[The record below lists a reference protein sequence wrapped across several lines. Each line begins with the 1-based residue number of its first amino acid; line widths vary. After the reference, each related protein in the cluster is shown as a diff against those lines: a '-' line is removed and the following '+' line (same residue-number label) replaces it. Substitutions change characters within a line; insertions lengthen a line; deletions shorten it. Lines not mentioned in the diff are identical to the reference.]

1 MSIQV
6 ICARLQ
12 QEMGMSITQTE
23 DHNLVIIEN
32 KDAVINMSEDSGGY
46 KFKVLLF
53 SEDERI
59 ILKIKEILHG
69 YEINPN

>member
-23 DHNLVIIEN
+23 DPNLVIIESE
-32 KDAVINMSEDSGGY
+32 DAVINMSEDSGGY

-53 SEDERI
+53 SKDERI